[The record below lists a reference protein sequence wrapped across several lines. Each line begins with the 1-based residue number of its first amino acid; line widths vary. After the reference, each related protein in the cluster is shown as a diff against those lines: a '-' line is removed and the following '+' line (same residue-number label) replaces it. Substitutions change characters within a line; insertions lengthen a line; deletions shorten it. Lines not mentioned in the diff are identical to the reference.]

1 VGLREFENTSDIRQA
16 ISNGMLRFDTGQT
29 AAWFAGL
36 MQLNM
41 ATEQDRIILNIQD
54 WRSS

>member
-1 VGLREFENTSDIRQA
+1 
-16 ISNGMLRFDTGQT
+16 MLRFDTGQT

-36 MQLNM
+36 MQLN
-41 ATEQDRIILNIQD
+41 TVKEQDRIILNIQD